1 MKKIL
6 ALLLSI
12 ALIISMLPIAF
23 VSADEVYFEG
33 KGTAEEPYLIQTPE
47 DLAKLVY
54 LTNENYEDKGY
65 YSTTAEIIIPGTT
78 TKWEGSGRTG
88 WYASRPG
95 SGSLVRYYKMT
106 ADLDMTGYDFS
117 KGGIGGENDYSRFQ
131 GSFDG
136 NGHII
141 KNWNGYRTAGSDNN
155 AIFTN
160 VSFGRFEDQGI
171 KNLGIENAKIKSSN
185 HVCGIL
191 AGMCTAGGQAEN
203 SGFENCFVKN
213 SESTV
218 STRSGTGPASGG
230 IVGKVHLPYT
240 GSTSINIKNCYVKN
254 TSLYCGCAGD
264 PAEHRHFDIGGIVG
278 RVAMDEVSGGGGHEC
293 FITNC
298 YSIGVSGKESLYAIG
313 VLSGPTSLSLITD
326 FSNCYSV
333 DEGKADTWSL
343 LKFDAINKAFIAEK
357 TGLPAPKSTDF
368 AAGRF
373 NDDVLEA
380 NNGLPVLP
388 WEYTYITNT
397 LETPENGTLD
407 VTEEAGLV
415 KRTGNTVYIK
425 TGADLTVSAQPAE
438 NYALSAVRYGGADK
452 TSDFGVS
459 GSARF
464 AFSDLT
470 ENGVWS
476 AEFKENAAEP
486 SIVADKA
493 VVMSTYG
500 DGNAPAA
507 VAYAKFSGL
516 NPFEYGMVITRTSDG
531 KALTLKAADNKNG
544 AYAIK
549 VYGEGVNEGNFTMK
563 PYYVADEGSSAAYGD
578 ETDSFTLE

>member
-1 MKKIL
+1 MKKPIVLLL
-6 ALLLSI
+6 AL
-12 ALIISMLPIAF
+12 ALMLTALPCGVF
-23 VSADEVYFEG
+23 ADDANLYFAG

-54 LTNENYEDKGY
+54 LTNENYQDKGL
-65 YSTTAEIIIPGTT
+65 YSTTAEIIIPDTT

-117 KGGIGGENDYSRFQ
+117 QGGIGGENSYSRFR

-141 KNWNGYRTAGSDNN
+141 KNWNGYSTAGSDNN

-160 VSFGRFEDQGI
+160 VSFGEYEDQGI

-240 GSTSINIKNCYVKN
+240 GSTTINIKNCYVKN

-278 RVAMDEVSGGGGHEC
+278 RVAMDDVSGGHKC

-298 YSIGVSGKESLYAIG
+298 YSIGVSGNESLYAIG

-333 DEGKADTWSL
+333 DEEKADTWSL

-459 GSARF
+459 GSAKF
-464 AFSDLT
+464 AFSDLS
-470 ENGVWS
+470 EGGVWS
-476 AEFKENAAEP
+476 AEFAKEATEP
-486 SIVADKA
+486 SIVAEKT

-507 VAYAKFSGL
+507 VAYARFIGV
-516 NPFEYGMVITRTSDG
+516 NPFEYGMVITRASDG
-531 KALTLKAADNKNG
+531 KALTLKALENKSG

-549 VYGEGVNEGNFTMK
+549 VFGEGVKTGSFTMK
-563 PYYVADEGSSAAYGD
+563 PYYIATEGEASTFGN

>member
-1 MKKIL
+1 MKKLIVLLL
-6 ALLLSI
+6 AL
-12 ALIISMLPIAF
+12 ALMLTALPCGVF
-23 VSADEVYFEG
+23 ADDANLYFAG

-54 LTNENYEDKGY
+54 LTNENYQDKGL
-65 YSTTAEIIIPGTT
+65 YSTTAEIIIPDTT

-117 KGGIGGENDYSRFQ
+117 KGGIGGENSYSKFQ

-141 KNWNGYRTAGSDNN
+141 KNWNGYSTAGSDNN

-191 AGMCTAGGQAEN
+191 AGMCTAGGQVEN

-240 GSTSINIKNCYVKN
+240 GSTTINIKNCYVKN

-278 RVAMDEVSGGGGHEC
+278 RVAMDDVSGGHKC

-298 YSIGVSGKESLYAIG
+298 YSIGVSGNESLYAIG

-333 DEGKADTWSL
+333 DEEKVDTWSL

-407 VTEEAGLV
+407 VTEEAGFV

-438 NYALSAVRYGGADK
+438 NYALSAVMYGGEDK
-452 TSDFGVS
+452 TSAFGVS
-459 GSARF
+459 GSVKF
-464 AFSDLT
+464 LFSDLAD
-470 ENGVWS
+470 NGVWS
-476 AEFKENAAEP
+476 AEFKENSSEP
-486 SIVADKA
+486 SIVADKT
-493 VVMSTYG
+493 VTITTYG
-500 DGNAPAA
+500 EESVPAA
-507 VAYAKFSGL
+507 VAYAKFSGV
-516 NPFEYGMVITRTSDG
+516 NPFEYGMVITRTSDK
-531 KALTLKAADNKNG
+531 KALELKAMGNKDG

-549 VYGEGVNEGNFTMK
+549 VYGEGVNTGSFTMK
-563 PYYVADEGSSAAYGD
+563 PYYTATEGEASAFGN
-578 ETDSFTLE
+578 ETDSFTLTK